1 MSAMGALA
9 AAAVLFPTLGDR
21 VFDALTGFAH
31 TEELEPEIAT
41 SVAIALAET
50 GHPKVDGYLK
60 SLKELNLWVD
70 SVMPIEE
77 CQSLAANAPSV
88 WGHPLYSL
96 PIAQIYPTRSESES
110 MAQERG
116 VDEIL
121 RESGLSSEAIIGWSQ
136 RNAGRRRRGDPS

>member
-1 MSAMGALA
+1 MNQNLVLFFVEYRPFMQFTLTQDHPMILPAVVGGLSRYRASGPSVAALCVLGAL
-9 AAAVLFPTLGDR
+9 LCTSH
-21 VFDALTGFAH
+21 LT
-31 TEELEPEIAT
+31 
-41 SVAIALAET
+41 
-50 GHPKVDGYLK
+50 
-60 SLKELNLWVD
+60 
-70 SVMPIEE
+70 
-77 CQSLAANAPSV
+77 SLAANAPSV

-121 RESGLSSEAIIGWSQ
+121 RESGLSSEAILGWSQ